1 MVTARR
7 ASLNVAFWTHREEVV
22 SDVEVVVVVG
32 VLVEENMVE
41 LGVSSGVASD
51 LKFPS
56 RSSQIT
62 TE

>member
-22 SDVEVVVVVG
+22 SDVEVVEGVV
-32 VLVEENMVE
+32 VEENMVE
-41 LGVSSGVASD
+41 FGVSSGVASD

>member
-1 MVTARR
+1 M
-7 ASLNVAFWTHREEVV
+7 
-22 SDVEVVVVVG
+22 SDVEIVLVEG
-32 VLVEENMVE
+32 VIVVEENMVE
-41 LGVSSGVASD
+41 FGVSSGVASD

>member
-22 SDVEVVVVVG
+22 SDVEVFVVEG
-32 VLVEENMVE
+32 VVEENMVE
-41 LGVSSGVASD
+41 FGVSSGVASD

>member
-1 MVTARR
+1 M
-7 ASLNVAFWTHREEVV
+7 
-22 SDVEVVVVVG
+22 SDVEVVEGVV
-32 VLVEENMVE
+32 VEENMVE
-41 LGVSSGVASD
+41 FGVSSGVAND